1 MNTGFRKRLLAGD
14 RLIGTMVTLGYPE
27 MGEILAG
34 AGFDWLFLDAEHSPM
49 TAAALQHV
57 MQGAGAEMPC
67 LVRLA
72 AGDQVSIKKA
82 LDIGAAGII
91 SPMVNTAEQAAEVVR
106 WAKYWPQG
114 SRGVGLGRASG
125 YGRLFQEYLESAN
138 EETVVVVQAE
148 HIEAVE
154 NIAEIIQVPG
164 VDAVFVGPYD
174 LSASLGLM
182 GQVTHPDVQAAIGRV
197 TQVCR
202 EAGVPLGIFGVTAK
216 AVQPF
221 IEQGYTLI
229 VAGTDALLLGA
240 AAAEIFNQLSG
251 R

>member
-57 MQGAGAEMPC
+57 MQGSRAEMPC

-72 AGDQVSIKKA
+72 AGDQKSIKKA

-91 SPMVNTAEQAAEVVR
+91 SPMVNTAE
-106 WAKYWPQG
+106 
-114 SRGVGLGRASG
+114 
-125 YGRLFQEYLESAN
+125 
-138 EETVVVVQAE
+138 
-148 HIEAVE
+148 
-154 NIAEIIQVPG
+154 
-164 VDAVFVGPYD
+164 
-174 LSASLGLM
+174 
-182 GQVTHPDVQAAIGRV
+182 
-197 TQVCR
+197 
-202 EAGVPLGIFGVTAK
+202 
-216 AVQPF
+216 AVQPY